1 MYGQSTF
8 FWLSGEQAGDFPDI
22 IFLHPVIFQ
31 GAEAA
36 YHGHTGAAL
45 VFHGIDQADD
55 THFTGQ
61 FYMGSAAGA
70 DIVSRNF
77 HNANLTGQFF
87 FAAVIQLVQFFFGW
101 IGYHDRKVLHNC
113 FIGLIFHLLKL
124 LWCKCAVEIH
134 GYQFLAQMEADII
147 ISEGAVHDAGND
159 MLAGVL
165 LHFGETLFIVDR
177 AIHFCVGLKFS
188 IGVVDDQ
195 VTFFLDVQH
204 LHAAQN
210 SGVGIL
216 AAALREE
223 YGLVENYF
231 IALFFLIPCTGQ
243 YRCVTAV
250 LMAVCI
256 I

>member
-1 MYGQSTF
+1 
-8 FWLSGEQAGDFPDI
+8 
-22 IFLHPVIFQ
+22 
-31 GAEAA
+31 
-36 YHGHTGAAL
+36 
-45 VFHGIDQADD
+45 
-55 THFTGQ
+55 
-61 FYMGSAAGA
+61 
-70 DIVSRNF
+70 
-77 HNANLTGQFF
+77 
-87 FAAVIQLVQFFFGW
+87 
-101 IGYHDRKVLHNC
+101 
-113 FIGLIFHLLKL
+113 
-124 LWCKCAVEIH
+124 
-134 GYQFLAQMEADII
+134 MEADII

-177 AIHFCVGLKFS
+177 AIHFCVGLKLP
-188 IGVVDDQ
+188 IGVVDDY
-195 VTFFLDVQH
+195 VAFFLDVQH

-250 LMAVCI
+250 LMAVFVI
-256 I
+256 